1 MLREGLLPSD
11 FTTTFY
17 QILKGL
23 RTCDVV
29 AFLDSFF
36 KISGVIR
43 IIIDEFE
50 EDGEDEE

>member
-1 MLREGLLPSD
+1 MMLLPFS
-11 FTTTFY
+11 T
-17 QILKGL
+17 
-23 RTCDVV
+23 
-29 AFLDSFF
+29 AFF